1 MKNANWIYVRRLYN
15 SSMERQPP
23 PLLISTFMVAVALKF
38 LGGVVGIALG
48 YWLLY
53 EFVLDRWW
61 MVLATAVLL
70 FLLLLPW
77 PNQNRNHWLIA
88 ALAWGIIS
96 PHIDLIYASRVP
108 FDDLFLSPQFVAIG
122 WSVHVVNSIFALT
135 QLFIAVPVVLTSWH
149 YGRRGFWLSLGLAG
163 LLYTITP
170 FLMPTEAMLW
180 GFYAVR
186 GFVLLGTT
194 LILAY
199 ITTTLATAQ
208 RESNEALAAAN
219 QKLAAQA
226 AMMEQLAV
234 SRERNRLARE
244 LHDTLAHS
252 LSGTAVTLQAINT
265 LLKHDPDA
273 AADELLAAQTQIR
286 DGLVEARR
294 AITALRASPLEELG
308 LAEAVRQ
315 RAQAIEA
322 RANLPIRCTVDALP
336 LLPVDVAQAVYRIV
350 EEALVNAEKHA
361 QANQILLE
369 LTSADGWLTLR
380 VQDDGVG
387 FVADE
392 AWGNGRFGLVGMRE
406 RAELIQ
412 AEFTVH
418 SAPGQGTTLTLR
430 SKVGQP

>member
-1 MKNANWIYVRRLYN
+1 MKITRWVWRRSLYN
-15 SSMERQPP
+15 FGMERQPP

-70 FLLLLPW
+70 FMLLLPW

-96 PHIDLIYASRVP
+96 PHIDLIYASWVP
-108 FDDLFLSPQFVAIG
+108 FDHLFLSPQFVAIG
-122 WSVHVVNSIFALT
+122 WSVNVVNNIFALT
-135 QLFIAVPVVLTSWH
+135 QLFVAVPVVLASWH

-163 LLYTITP
+163 LLYAITP
-170 FLMPTEAMLW
+170 FLMPTDAMLW

-208 RESNEALAAAN
+208 LESNGALSAAN
-219 QKLAAQA
+219 QKLATQA

-252 LSGTAVTLQAINT
+252 LSGTAVTLQAIST

-273 AADELLAAQTQIR
+273 AETELLVAQTQIR
-286 DGLVEARR
+286 DGLGEARR

-322 RANLPIRCTVDALP
+322 RANFPIHCAVDELP
-336 LLPVDVAQAVYRIV
+336 LLPVDVAQAIYRII
-350 EEALVNAEKHA
+350 EEALVNAEKHS
-361 QANQILLE
+361 QASRISLE
-369 LTSADGWLTLR
+369 LTQSAGWLTLR
-380 VQDDGVG
+380 VQDNGVG
-387 FVADE
+387 FVVDAVC
-392 AWGNGRFGLVGMRE
+392 GNGRFGLVGMRE
-406 RAELIQ
+406 RAELIK
-412 AEFTVH
+412 AEFGVQ
-418 SAPGQGTTLTLR
+418 SAPGLGTTLTLR
-430 SKVGQP
+430 SKVGQS